1 MSPKLRK
8 SRLALVLGGLLAVVL
23 VIVGINV
30 KLAMRPEAVQAR
42 VRAVLEKLLRVPFE
56 IGSAELDLSDGV
68 SLSGLRVF
76 EPARG
81 DREPAALLEFPRIRI
96 VPDYGSLFFGSF
108 EPALV
113 VLDGGEID
121 ASISEEGVLNLAEL
135 LRAPP
140 PSGSG
145 EGKVPG
151 VAGSQARLPDFRVR
165 GLRVRFADKR
175 RSLALAAEE
184 VDFSLGLA
192 RNTGQLLFNSAFSLA
207 DSSRVEISGRL
218 PGGAASVADGP
229 LEANFMIYKFDL
241 AGDLASLL
249 DDLAAGKRLKERS
262 FSGSVDLEGSLRY
275 DRSSGLE
282 VTRVSSSLA
291 GCGLQLPVIEKTLRL
306 TGGSAVF
313 LGDRIEIRDA
323 RGELAGGSLSAAGS
337 VGIDPARGVV
347 TTLKGSLGGEGL
359 FVDEKL
365 LAALAPE
372 LNKSIPGSVIRGRV
386 NFVCEAAEAVKY
398 PPALEN
404 LSASVEL
411 SEFQIVHGELPYPVE
426 EFAGGLKLEK
436 GLLKLGEKLTGKLG
450 AARLVVSELSGL
462 VDGSGVFEAVVD
474 VGGEDPAECLALDGQ
489 LRGFLG
495 ERGEDGVK
503 VWDSLAPEGWVAAK
517 ARIVA
522 EPPAAAGGKRPAPYA
537 IFSVYPRELKIR
549 HRLFPYTV
557 EKISG
562 EAVYDSRRP
571 ESGILLNIEGLHGGQ
586 KIACKGSFDVHA
598 GPAEENEDPPG
609 FEINITSPQLQ
620 YDKDIRAA
628 LQPEVSRMV
637 DTFAFKGAFK
647 TDVSIGSRYSG
658 SPRLKVV
665 LDLLKGEIQA
675 VDFPYRLQLATG
687 RIVIDNNETILLSGF
702 KTAGGVGAQV
712 SFDGSLRRLN
722 DTRKLEYRLLLGDF
736 KLDEQFREAFPAQYQ
751 NFLNG
756 LGLEGTFSG
765 RLAGW
770 YLKNLTDSANDKHY
784 FEGTDIRTRDAAVNF
799 GVKVSQMDAQGR
811 FTGGHNADRPNH
823 FWGEVKVEKARF
835 NRLQL
840 KDGDIVFTFGEQ
852 HDRIRRLADS
862 VDTPG
867 EKGPY
872 LSSSIIG
879 RLARGDVTDT
889 FQMSIASE
897 NFYKGR
903 LDGMLYVDTGEKEG
917 DLGGEFAASGISLAE
932 ASVDVFGGRKDAIRG
947 TASGT
952 VFFAGKT
959 GDQRSIRG
967 EGVGLIKEAN
977 LAELPLF
984 LDIFK
989 LFKVPDL
996 INLGFSDLLLRSKL
1010 DNVKIPYTIEDGRFL
1025 TEGLEMNSSN
1035 SGLSFSGVGSMDF
1048 DGNLALELEPQLP
1061 TSRLKLPLIPDLI
1074 DLTGI
1079 DLNKI
1084 FSFIKKG
1091 ILKIKIGGDLARPRA
1106 ELATGLGLIKV
1117 PIDPGLPEKKGD
1129 DGAKKPP
1136 PGDSPGEE

>member
-8 SRLALVLGGLLAVVL
+8 SRLSLVLGGLLAAVL
-23 VIVGINV
+23 IIVGINV
-30 KLAMRPEAVQAR
+30 KLALRPEAVQAR
-42 VRAVLEKLLRVPFE
+42 ARAVLENLLQVPFE
-56 IGSAELDLSDGV
+56 ISAAEFHLSDGV

-76 EPARG
+76 KPTRG
-81 DREPAALLEFPRIRI
+81 DRVPTALLDFPRIRI

-121 ASISEEGVLNLAEL
+121 ATINEEGVLDLVEL

-145 EGKVPG
+145 EGGAPG
-151 VAGSQARLPDFRVR
+151 AAGSQVRLPDFRVR
-165 GLRVRFADKR
+165 GMKVRFADKR

-184 VDFSLGLA
+184 VDFSLGF
-192 RNTGQLLFNSAFSLA
+192 REGEFLFNSSFSLKE
-207 DSSRVEISGRL
+207 SSRVEISGRL
-218 PGGAASVADGP
+218 PGEAAAIAAGP
-229 LEANFMIYKFDL
+229 LEVDFMVYKFDL

-249 DDLAAGKRLKERS
+249 DDLAAGKLLKERS
-262 FSGSVDLEGSLRY
+262 FSGSVDLTGSLRY
-275 DRSSGLE
+275 DRSSGLG

-306 TGGSAVF
+306 TGGAAVF

-337 VGIDPARGVV
+337 VGLDPARGVV
-347 TTLKGSLGGEGL
+347 TTLKGSLRGEGL
-359 FVDEKL
+359 SVDEKL

-372 LNKSIPGSVIRGRV
+372 LNKSIPGGVIRGRV
-386 NFVCEAAEAVKY
+386 NFVCEAAEEVKY
-398 PPALEN
+398 PPAIEE
-404 LSASVEL
+404 LSASMEL
-411 SEFQIVHGELPYPVE
+411 SEFQIAHGDLPYPVE
-426 EFAGGLKLEK
+426 ELAGRLKLEK
-436 GLLKLGEKLTGKLG
+436 GLLELGEKLTGKLG
-450 AARLVVSELSGL
+450 AARLTVSKLSGL
-462 VDGSGVFEAVVD
+462 VDGSGAFEAVVD
-474 VGGEDPAECLALDGQ
+474 LGGDDPAECLALDGK
-489 LRGFLG
+489 LRGILG
-495 ERGEDGVK
+495 EQGEDGVMI
-503 VWDSLAPEGWVAAK
+503 WDSLAPEGWVAAK

-522 EPPAAAGGKRPAPYA
+522 EPAPAAGEKRPAPYA
-537 IFSVYPRELKIR
+537 VFSVYPRELKIR

-562 EAVYDSRRP
+562 EAVYDSRHP
-571 ESGILLNIEGLHGGQ
+571 ESGVLLNIEGRHGGQ
-586 KIACKGSFDVHA
+586 KIACKGSFDVHTR
-598 GPAEENEDPPG
+598 PAEENEDPPG
-609 FEINITSPQLQ
+609 FEINITSSQLQ

-628 LQPEVSRMV
+628 LQPEVLKMV

-647 TDVSIGSRYSG
+647 TSVSIASQYSG
-658 SPRLKVV
+658 EPLLKVT

-702 KTAGGVGAQV
+702 KTAGGPGAQV
-712 SFDGSLRRLN
+712 SFDGSLRRVN
-722 DTRKLEYRLLLGDF
+722 DTRKLDYRLLIADF
-736 KLDEQFREAFPAQYQ
+736 KLDEKFRAAFPAQYQ

-784 FEGTDIRTRDAAVNF
+784 FEGTEIRTRDAAVNF
-799 GVKVSQMDAQGR
+799 GVEVSQMDAQGR
-811 FTGGHNADRPNH
+811 FTGGHNEDRPNH
-823 FWGEVKVEKARF
+823 FWGEVKVQKARF

-852 HDRIRRLADS
+852 HDRIRRLAES

-903 LDGMLYVDTGEKEG
+903 LDGMLYVDTGGKEG
-917 DLGGEFAASGISLAE
+917 DLGGEFAASGISLSE
-932 ASVDVFGGRKDAIRG
+932 ASVDVFGGRKDATSG

-977 LAELPLF
+977 LAQLPLF

-1025 TEGLEMNSSN
+1025 TEGLELNSSN

-1061 TSRLKLPLIPDLI
+1061 SSRLKLPLIPELI

-1091 ILKIKIGGDLARPRA
+1091 ILKIKIGGDIARPKA

-1129 DGAKKPP
+1129 GGAKPP
-1136 PGDSPGEE
+1136 PGNPPGEE

>member
-1 MSPKLRK
+1 MSPRLRK
-8 SRLALVLGGLLAVVL
+8 SRLLLILGGLLAVVL

-42 VRAVLEKLLRVPFE
+42 VRAVLENLLRVPFE
-56 IGSAELDLSDGV
+56 ISSAELDLSDGV

-76 EPARG
+76 APTRG
-81 DREPAALLEFPRIRI
+81 DRAPAALLEFPRIRI
-96 VPDYGSLFFGSF
+96 VLDYGSLFFGNF
-108 EPALV
+108 EPVLV
-113 VLDGGEID
+113 VLDGGEIN
-121 ASISEEGVLNLAEL
+121 ASISEAGVLNLAEL

-145 EGKVPG
+145 EGKPPG
-151 VAGSQARLPDFRVR
+151 PAGPQARLPDFRVR
-165 GLRVRFADKR
+165 GMKVRFTDKR
-175 RSLALAAEE
+175 RGLALATEE
-184 VDFSLGLA
+184 VDFSLRSASGGEA
-192 RNTGQLLFNSAFSLA
+192 LFSLAFSLEG
-207 DSSRVEISGRL
+207 SPRVEISGRL

-229 LEANFMIYKFDL
+229 LEANFMVYKFDL

-249 DDLAAGKRLKERS
+249 GNLAPGKILKERS

-275 DRSSGLE
+275 DSRSGLG

-291 GCGLQLPVIEKTLRL
+291 GCGLKLPVIEKTLRL
-306 TGGSAVF
+306 TRGSAVF

-323 RGELAGGSLSAAGS
+323 RGELAGGSLSATGS
-337 VGIDPARGVV
+337 FGLDPARGVV
-347 TTLKGSLGGEGL
+347 TTLKGSLRGEGL
-359 FVDEKL
+359 SVDEKL

-372 LNKSIPGSVIRGRV
+372 LNKSIPGGVIRGRV
-386 NFVCEAAEAVKY
+386 NFVCEVAEAVKY
-398 PPALEN
+398 PPALED

-411 SEFQIVHGELPYPVE
+411 SEFQVAHGELPYLVE
-426 EFAGGLKLEK
+426 ELGGGLKLEK
-436 GLLKLGEKLTGKLG
+436 GLLELGEKLTGKLG
-450 AARLVVSELSGL
+450 VARLAVSKLSCL
-462 VDGSGVFEAVVD
+462 VDGSGAFEAVVD
-474 VGGEDPAECLALDGQ
+474 IGSEDPDECLALDGQ
-489 LRGFLG
+489 LRGVLG
-495 ERGEDGVK
+495 ERDENGVK

-517 ARIVA
+517 VRIVA
-522 EPPAAAGGKRPAPYA
+522 EPPAAAGEKRPAPYA

-571 ESGILLNIEGLHGGQ
+571 ESGILLNIEGRHGGH
-586 KIACKGSFDVHA
+586 KIACRGSFDVRA
-598 GPAEENEDPPG
+598 RPSEENEDPPG
-609 FEINITSPQLQ
+609 FEIDITSPQLQ
-620 YDKDIRAA
+620 YDRDIRAA

-647 TDVSIGSRYSG
+647 TNVSIASQYSG
-658 SPRLKVV
+658 EPRLKVV

-675 VDFPYRLQLATG
+675 VDFPYRLQLAAG
-687 RIVIDNNETILLSGF
+687 RVVIENNERVQFSGF
-702 KTAGGVGAQV
+702 KAAGGAGSQL

-722 DTRKLEYRLLLGDF
+722 DTRKLEYRLRLADF
-736 KLDEQFREAFPAQYQ
+736 KLDEKFREAFPAQYQ
-751 NFLNG
+751 NFLSG
-756 LGLEGTFSG
+756 LGLQGTFSG

-784 FEGTDIRTRDAAVNF
+784 FEGTEIRTRDAAVNF

-811 FTGGHNADRPNH
+811 FTGGHNEERPNH
-823 FWGEVKVEKARF
+823 FWGEVKVQKARF

-872 LSSSIIG
+872 LSSSIIS
-879 RLARGDVTDT
+879 RLSGDVTDT

-903 LDGMLYVDTGEKEG
+903 LDGMLYVDTGEKVG
-917 DLGGEFAASGISLAE
+917 DLGGEFAASGISLAD
-932 ASVDVFGGRKDAIRG
+932 ASVDIFGNRKEGTSG
-947 TASGT
+947 TASGK
-952 VFFAGKT
+952 VFFAGLT

-977 LAELPLF
+977 LAQLPLF
-984 LDIFK
+984 LGIFK
-989 LFKVPDL
+989 LFKVPNL

-1025 TEGLEMNSSN
+1025 TEGLEMTSSN
-1035 SGLSFSGVGSMDF
+1035 SGLFFSGVGSMDF

-1061 TSRLKLPLIPDLI
+1061 TSRLKLPLLPDLI

-1091 ILKIKIGGDLARPRA
+1091 ILKIKIGGNLSRPTA

-1129 DGAKKPP
+1129 GGAKKPP
-1136 PGDSPGEE
+1136 PGNSPREE